1 MQLRSLCRS
10 VRLQQVTLDYGGRPD
25 ESGKMLKFG
34 GDWLRTGGMGFMD
47 QRGYFKITDREENMI
62 IVSGLK
68 AFLKQI
74 EDVVAMHPGV
84 GEAVRMVVLRKA
96 PALTE
101 QALLAHC
108 RQHLIDYKV
117 LKTIEFHTEPLP
129 KTSLGKILR
138 RQRRDVPVSCV
149 SLDYVATGF

>member
-1 MQLRSLCRS
+1 MRVIVQPIPRPL
-10 VRLQQVTLDYGGRPD
+10 GRGNLFRG
-25 ESGKMLKFG
+25 S
-34 GDWLRTGGMGFMD
+34 WLRTGGMGFMD
-47 QRGYFKITDREENMI
+47 QRGYFKITDGKENMI
-62 IVSGLK
+62 IVLGPK

-74 EDVVAMHPGV
+74 EDVVAIHLGV

-108 RQHLIDYKV
+108 RQHLTDYKV
-117 LKTIEFHTEPLP
+117 LKIIEFRTEPLP